1 MAIISIPTSVAGV
14 ALPGELGNLAKGPLN
29 ALYQGAGVET
39 LKYPAD
45 LATDPTKSHYVQFS
59 VKEIV
64 PAGFSST
71 NGIIPGQTVGL
82 GNIGSGIKTATSAL
96 AESLK
101 PTDPPPSGSDPIA
114 NYASAAVN
122 EVANLTRSALNS
134 IGINSENVSSVGNGF
149 ASLIEKGLTISPQT
163 TLPRAVI
170 SLYMPDT
177 LTASYDSSYTEM
189 GLGDLGSGVNTIR
202 QINQVAGTLGKG
214 NFDSIGGALSA
225 AINTISTDP
234 AVISLA
240 TTAADKSGLAGKV
253 GVNAEALG
261 TLLLKGQGYAIN
273 PQLQMIYQGIDL
285 RNFSLSFV
293 FTPKSADDS
302 AQIDAII
309 KTLKYH
315 FAPSLQAGAQTSS
328 DSMYLVPPS
337 IFGVSFKINGV
348 ENQYLPKYGD
358 CVLKNIEVNYAPN
371 GWAAHDSGAPV
382 QTTLSL
388 QFQEIQIMDKQK
400 ISDGTLR

>member
-29 ALYQGAGVET
+29 ALFQGVGVKT
-39 LKYPAD
+39 FKYPAD

-59 VKEIV
+59 VKEII
-64 PAGFSST
+64 PAGYTST
-71 NGIIPGQTVGL
+71 NGTIPGEHIGL
-82 GNIGSGIKTATSAL
+82 GNFSNVIRKGTAVLSDELRQKTPDANATLLERGATEL
-96 AESLK
+96 QNMATKAIE
-101 PTDPPPSGSDPIA
+101 T
-114 NYASAAVN
+114 ASFG
-122 EVANLTRSALNS
+122 T
-134 IGINSENVSSVGNGF
+134 INADSVTNIGNGF
-149 ASLIEKGLTISPQT
+149 ATAVEKGITISPQT

-177 LTASYDSSYTEM
+177 LTASYDASYTEM
-189 GLGDLGSGVNTIR
+189 GLSDLGSGVNTIR
-202 QINQVAGTLGKG
+202 QINQVAGTLGK
-214 NFDSIGGALSA
+214 NLDSVSGVLDA

-234 AVISLA
+234 AVVSLA
-240 TTAADKSGLAGKV
+240 VSAAEKTGLANKL
-253 GVNAEALG
+253 GVNAGALG

-273 PQLQMIYQGIDL
+273 PQLQMIYQGIDM
-285 RNFSLSFV
+285 RSFALSFV
-293 FTPKSADDS
+293 FTPKSAGDS
-302 AQIDAII
+302 KEIDAII
-309 KTLKYH
+309 KMFKYH

-337 IFGVSFKINGV
+337 LFNVSFMINAE
-348 ENQYLPKYGD
+348 ENKYLPKYGD

-371 GWAAHDSGAPV
+371 GWSSFDDGAPV

-388 QFQEIQIMDKQK
+388 QFQEIQIIDRQK

>member
-1 MAIISIPTSVAGV
+1 MAIISIPSSVAGV
-14 ALPGELGNLAKGPLN
+14 SLPGSLGNLAKGPLS

-39 LKYPAD
+39 FKYPSD

-59 VKEIV
+59 VKEII
-64 PAGFSST
+64 PAGYTST
-71 NGIIPGQTVGL
+71 NGTIPGQTVGL
-82 GNIGSGIKTATSAL
+82 GNISNVVRSGTKGLSDLLKQTTTSENASVL
-96 AESLK
+96 ESA
-101 PTDPPPSGSDPIA
+101 G
-114 NYASAAVN
+114 N
-122 EVANLTRSALNS
+122 EVANMLKKGLSDLPFG
-134 IGINSENVSSVGNGF
+134 GINADTISNIGNGL
-149 ASLIEKGLTISPQT
+149 ATYIEKGITISPQT

-177 LTASYDSSYTEM
+177 LTASYDASYTEM
-189 GLGDLGSGVNTIR
+189 GLADLGSGVNTIR

-214 NFDSIGGALSA
+214 NLDSIGGALDS

-234 AVISLA
+234 AVVSLA
-240 TTAADKSGLAGKV
+240 MQAAESSGLANKL
-253 GVNAEALG
+253 GVNAGALG
-261 TLLLKGQGYAIN
+261 TILLKGQGYAIN

-302 AQIDAII
+302 QQIDAII
-309 KTLKYH
+309 KMFKYH
-315 FAPSLQAGAQTSS
+315 FSPSLQAGAQTSS

-337 IFGVSFKINGV
+337 LFNVSFKINNN
-348 ENQYLPKYGD
+348 ENKYLPKYGD

-371 GWAAHDSGAPV
+371 GWASFDDGAPV

-388 QFQEIQIMDKQK
+388 QFQEIQIVDREK
-400 ISDGTLR
+400 ISQGTLR